1 MTQTIKSEFA
11 QLFGISAPIAT
22 APMAYATT
30 PALVASAIKAGGI
43 GFLGAGNEPAPK
55 LAAMIDQA
63 RAGLSPEQQA
73 LVGMGLV
80 GWVMDRFN
88 TGDDPR
94 LNTVL
99 DKKVSGIWLAYGSDL
114 GKYVEQIREHSKRT
128 GHKTRV
134 LVNVNTI
141 DELNRAV
148 NEWKADVV
156 IVQGSEAGGRG
167 SISSPPTLEFVRQ
180 AAPLVPSNIPVLAAG
195 GIMNGIQKAAL
206 LEAGASGIVL
216 GTRVLFTPESMISEE
231 MKQVMI
237 AAGPN
242 STSRSPAYDVAFP
255 PGVWPAG
262 IEARC
267 IDNAIVREF
276 KEGLDA
282 ADRKAKIQAGDS
294 DHLII
299 YAGEGVAEVKDI
311 QPTETVI
318 KTITAQAIASL
329 KASGSDLL
337 VVE

>member
-99 DKKVSGIWLAYGSDL
+99 DKEVSGIWLAYGSDL

-167 SISSPPTLEFVRQ
+167 SINSPPTLEFVRQ

-195 GIMNGIQKAAL
+195 GIMNGIQMAAL

-216 GTRVLFTPESMISEE
+216 GHDCCWPE
-231 MKQVMI
+231 
-237 AAGPN
+237 
-242 STSRSPAYDVAFP
+242 F
-255 PGVWPAG
+255 
-262 IEARC
+262 
-267 IDNAIVREF
+267 
-276 KEGLDA
+276 
-282 ADRKAKIQAGDS
+282 
-294 DHLII
+294 
-299 YAGEGVAEVKDI
+299 
-311 QPTETVI
+311 
-318 KTITAQAIASL
+318 
-329 KASGSDLL
+329 DLA
-337 VVE
+337 